1 MEGATPDDRMASPL
15 WGNRMSME
23 IQFSRLINHKI
34 IVIGPEFFDKERLE
48 NVRLLGVDAAGIW
61 IESEEVLNRI
71 VDKYRV
77 KPSAPGLAFFIPF
90 GHITTILASFDPAP
104 AA

>member
-1 MEGATPDDRMASPL
+1 MDTSQAGGVE
-15 WGNRMSME
+15 ME
-23 IQFSRLINHKI
+23 IEFSKLINHKV

-48 NVRLLGVDAAGIW
+48 NVRLLGVEATGIW

-71 VDKYRV
+71 VEKYRV

-90 GHITTILASFDPAP
+90 AHITTILASFEPTAT
-104 AA
+104 A